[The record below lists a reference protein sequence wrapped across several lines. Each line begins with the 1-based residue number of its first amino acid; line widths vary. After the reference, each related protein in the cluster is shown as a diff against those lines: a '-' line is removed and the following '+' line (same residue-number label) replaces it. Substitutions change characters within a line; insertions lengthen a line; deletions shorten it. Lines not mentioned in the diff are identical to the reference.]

1 MEKAVSF
8 YFYLL
13 LLSFILIIMFIPQ
26 SYSLAIILCFV
37 TMLCWGSWGNTQKLA
52 GKSWRFELFYWDY
65 ALGIL
70 LFSLLLGF
78 TLGSNGQHGRGFIE
92 DIRQADTRNILNAIL
107 GGVVFNASNILLVAA
122 MAIAGMAVAF
132 PVGVGIALA
141 LGVIIN
147 YIFAPQGNPLWLFA
161 GLIFVVAAIIIDA
174 IAYRKHSTS
183 LKKVSGKGIL
193 LSVSGGVFMSLFYR
207 FVASSMSTNFE
218 APGAGKLTPYSAIF
232 FFAVGLL
239 VSNFLFNYLIMKRPF
254 EGEPLSFKDYKKGSF
269 GVHLTGIAGGV
280 IWNLGMSMSILASG
294 KAGFA
299 ISYGLGQGATLIA
312 ALWGVFIWKEFK
324 GASKAVYT
332 LILFMFLAY
341 LAGLGLL
348 VYAGA

>member
-1 MEKAVSF
+1 
-8 YFYLL
+8 
-13 LLSFILIIMFIPQ
+13 MFIPQ
-26 SYSLAIILCFV
+26 SYSLAIVLCII
-37 TMLCWGSWGNTQKLA
+37 TMFCWGSWGNTQKLA

-65 ALGIL
+65 VLGIL
-70 LFSLLLGF
+70 LFALLLGF
-78 TLGSNGQHGRGFIE
+78 TLGSSGESGRSFTA
-92 DIRQADTRNILNAIL
+92 DISQAEPKNILNALI
-107 GGVVFNASNILLVAA
+107 GGVIFNASNILLVAA

-147 YIFAPQGNPLWLFA
+147 YIATPKGNPMLLFI
-161 GLIFVVAAIIIDA
+161 GLAFIVAAIIIDA
-174 IAYRKHSTS
+174 VAYKKHSTS
-183 LKKVSGKGIL
+183 LKKVSKKGIL
-193 LSVSGGVFMSLFYR
+193 LSVSAGILMALFYR
-207 FVASSMSTNFE
+207 FVASSMATDFV
-218 APGAGKLTPYSAIF
+218 APEAGKLTPYSAVF
-232 FFAVGLL
+232 FFAIGVL
-239 VSNFLFNYLIMKRPF
+239 VSNLLFNYLIMKRPF
-254 EGEPLSFKDYKKGSF
+254 EGETLSFRDYAKGSF
-269 GVHLTGIAGGV
+269 RVHLTGILGGV
-280 IWNLGMSMSILASG
+280 IWNIGMSMSIIASG

-324 GASKAVYT
+324 GASKSVNT

>member
-1 MEKAVSF
+1 
-8 YFYLL
+8 
-13 LLSFILIIMFIPQ
+13 MFIPQ
-26 SYSLAIILCFV
+26 SYSLAIILCIV

-65 ALGIL
+65 VLGIL

-78 TLGSNGQHGRGFIE
+78 TLGSSGENGRGFIT
-92 DIRQADTRNILNAIL
+92 DIAQANGKNMLNSFL
-107 GGVVFNASNILLVAA
+107 GGVIFNASNILLVAA

-147 YIFAPQGNPLWLFA
+147 YVAVPKGNPVMLFIGVA
-161 GLIFVVAAIIIDA
+161 FIVAAIIIDA
-174 IAYRKHSTS
+174 VAYGKHNAS
-183 LKKVSGKGIL
+183 LQKVSKKGIL
-193 LSVSGGVFMSLFYR
+193 LSVSAGILMAFFYR
-207 FVASSMSTNFE
+207 FVASSMVTDFVTPE
-218 APGAGKLTPYSAIF
+218 TGKLTPYSAVF
-232 FFAVGLL
+232 FFAIGVL

-254 EGEPLSFKDYKKGSF
+254 EGTSLSFKDYAKGSL
-269 GVHLTGIAGGV
+269 GVHLTGILGGV
-280 IWNLGMSMSILASG
+280 IWNIGMSMSIIASG

-324 GASKAVYT
+324 GASKIVN
-332 LILFMFLAY
+332 ILVFFMFLAY
-341 LAGLGLL
+341 LTGLALL
-348 VYAGA
+348 VYAGT

>member
-1 MEKAVSF
+1 
-8 YFYLL
+8 
-13 LLSFILIIMFIPQ
+13 MFIPQ
-26 SYSLAIILCFV
+26 SYSLAVILCIV

-65 ALGIL
+65 VIGIV

-78 TLGSNGQHGRGFIE
+78 TLGSSGENGRGFLS
-92 DIRQADTRNILNAIL
+92 DISQAESGNILKAAL
-107 GGVVFNASNILLVAA
+107 GGVIFNASNILLVAA

-147 YIFAPQGNPLWLFA
+147 YIYTPKGNPVLLFI
-161 GLIFVVAAIIIDA
+161 GLALIVIAILIDA
-174 IAYRKHSTS
+174 VAYKKHSAS
-183 LKKVSGKGIL
+183 LQKVSGKGIL
-193 LSVSGGVFMSLFYR
+193 LSVSAGVLMALFYR
-207 FVASSMSTNFE
+207 FVASSMVTDFVSPE
-218 APGAGKLTPYSAIF
+218 PGKLTPYSAAL
-232 FFAVGLL
+232 FFAVGVL
-239 VSNFLFNYLIMKRPF
+239 VSNLLFNYLIMKKPF
-254 EGEPLSFKDYKKGSF
+254 EGEPLIFKDYKAGSL
-269 GVHLTGIAGGV
+269 GVHLTGILGGV
-280 IWNLGMSMSILASG
+280 IWNLGMSMSILASE
-294 KAGFA
+294 KAGYA

-324 GASKAVYT
+324 GASKSVNT

-341 LAGLGLL
+341 LAGLALL

>member
-1 MEKAVSF
+1 
-8 YFYLL
+8 
-13 LLSFILIIMFIPQ
+13 MFIPQ
-26 SYSLAIILCFV
+26 SYSLAIILCVV

-65 ALGIL
+65 VLGIL

-78 TLGSNGQHGRGFIE
+78 TLGNNGAQGRGFVD
-92 DIRQADTRNILNAIL
+92 DIYQAKAGNIMNAIL
-107 GGVVFNASNILLVAA
+107 GGIVFNASNILLVAA

-141 LGVIIN
+141 LGVVIN
-147 YIFAPQGNPLWLFA
+147 YIFVPQGNAVWLFGGVA
-161 GLIFVVAAIIIDA
+161 LVVTAIIIDA
-174 IAYRKHSTS
+174 LAYKKHSSS

-193 LSVSGGVFMSLFYR
+193 LSVSAGILMSLFYR
-207 FVASSMSTNFE
+207 FVASSMAKSFE
-218 APGAGKLTPYSAIF
+218 VPEAGKLTPYTAIF
-232 FFAVGLL
+232 FFAIGVL

-254 EGEPLSFKDYKKGSF
+254 EGDPLSFKDYKKGSL
-269 GVHLTGIAGGV
+269 GVHLTGVMGGV
-280 IWNLGMSMSILASG
+280 IWNIGMSMSILASG

-324 GASKAVYT
+324 GASKSVNT

-341 LAGLGLL
+341 LVGLALL
-348 VYAGA
+348 VYAGT